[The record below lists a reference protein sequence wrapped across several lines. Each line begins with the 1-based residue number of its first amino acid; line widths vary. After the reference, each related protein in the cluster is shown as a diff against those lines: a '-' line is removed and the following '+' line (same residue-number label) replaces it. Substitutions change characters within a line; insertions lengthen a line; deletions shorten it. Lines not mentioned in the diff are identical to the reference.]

1 MDWADTAGYVGLPL
15 IHVLG
20 ANAYLSGEKLSGTE
34 TGSTDCT
41 GSVGTPPKLEKWSLH
56 EEWCSAVQAAHPF
69 YGVLRVPC
77 LEVHRS
83 LPNQEPAGGLIEVSL
98 HCC

>member
-1 MDWADTAGYVGLPL
+1 MLGLPL

-34 TGSTDCT
+34 T

-69 YGVLRVPC
+69 YGVLRVPR